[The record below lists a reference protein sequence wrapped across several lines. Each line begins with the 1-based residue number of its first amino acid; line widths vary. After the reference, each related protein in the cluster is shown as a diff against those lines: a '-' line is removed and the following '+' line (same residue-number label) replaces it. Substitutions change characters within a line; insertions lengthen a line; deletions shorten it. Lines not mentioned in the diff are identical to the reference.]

1 MRYEVMIKVTEI
13 HYHTVEAAS
22 KEEAEDR
29 MASLTESDFNHP
41 HVSGSVEYEAK
52 KLPPTLRELSDA
64 INTSGQGCFEV
75 E

>member
-1 MRYEVMIKVTEI
+1 MRYEVMIKTTVV
-13 HYHTVEAAS
+13 HYHTVEANSAD
-22 KEEAEDR
+22 EAEAKMD
-29 MASLTESDFNHP
+29 SLTEADFDYP
-41 HVSGSVEYEAK
+41 HVMGSMECKAT